1 MIGQLI
7 DGKYEIVRLI
17 GQGGMG
23 AVYEAVVREGDSAG
37 DDERR
42 VAVKLINDEEVAQ
55 DEVLLARFAR
65 EAQAAAKVRSPH
77 IVEMLGSGHD
87 EKSGLPYMVME
98 LLDGQNAQQLLER
111 LGPLPPELAVPLGV
125 QTCIGLAEAHGVG
138 VVHRDIKPANL
149 FLAEGPSGELT
160 VKLLD
165 FGVAKFKMDQALESG
180 GESLTRT
187 GSMLGSPLY
196 MSPEQARGLKTID
209 HRADIWSLGI
219 VMYQL
224 LTGRSPHE
232 GVDGLGELIITI
244 CSEPPPAATK
254 VAPWVSAKLVQ
265 VVQGALKLTSSD
277 RYQTADEMGKAL
289 RSCLSDSSDWQ
300 IDKSLLVP
308 LSDERRAA
316 QPEDEASGAPVA
328 LDATIALTNPEEAA
342 MLDAQLGPSEPA
354 GAPPEMASDPA
365 ATVALDMLD
374 FELPEEP
381 PSPAPAPKQEPEA
394 APAPAPEKAAEKA
407 PEKARRASPVRNQAL
422 EVALAAARLDD
433 SRKSATGQSK
443 SRMVMALIGGLVLG
457 VAALVAYML
466 LRAPASTEPGV
477 PTTASPG
484 STVPAQLS
492 EEEPSGVAP
501 PSPSDG

>member
-1 MIGQLI
+1 
-7 DGKYEIVRLI
+7 
-17 GQGGMG
+17 
-23 AVYEAVVREGDSAG
+23 
-37 DDERR
+37 

-65 EAQAAAKVRSPH
+65 EAEAAAKVHSPH

-98 LLDGQNAQQLLER
+98 LLEGENALQLLQR
-111 LGPLPPELAVPLGV
+111 LGPMPPQLALAIGV

-149 FLAEGPSGELT
+149 FLSEGASGEVN

-224 LTGRSPHE
+224 LTGRQPHE
-232 GVDGLGELIITI
+232 GIDGLGELIITI

-254 VAPWVSAKLVQ
+254 FAPWISAKVVE
-265 VVQGALKLTSSD
+265 VVQGALKLTSSE
-277 RYQTADEMGKAL
+277 RYQTAAEMGDAL
-289 RSCLSDSSDWQ
+289 KSCLSDRADWQ
-300 IDKSLLVP
+300 IDKTMLVP
-308 LSDERRAA
+308 LSDEQKAA
-316 QPEDEASGAPVA
+316 APEEKASGAA
-328 LDATIALTNPEEAA
+328 AGLDATIALTNPEQAA
-342 MLDAQLGPSEPA
+342 MLDAQLSPSGPG
-354 GAPPEMASDPA
+354 GAPPAMSSEDAA
-365 ATVALDMLD
+365 ATMALDMID
-374 FELPEEP
+374 FELPPEEEP
-381 PSPAPAPKQEPEA
+381 SPKPAPKPGPKPEPEPAAEQAPKKRRAASPAPN
-394 APAPAPEKAAEKA
+394 
-407 PEKARRASPVRNQAL
+407 RAL

-433 SRKSATGQSK
+433 SRKSDQSKSK
-443 SRMVMALIGGLVLG
+443 SRMMIALFGGLILG
-457 VAALVAYML
+457 VAALVAYAL
-466 LRAPASTEPGV
+466 LRVPSTTAPGTPSS
-477 PTTASPG
+477 PTTASAPG
-484 STVPAQLS
+484 TDSAVPS
-492 EEEPSGVAP
+492 VP
-501 PSPSDG
+501 PAEGPTGAVPPSDG